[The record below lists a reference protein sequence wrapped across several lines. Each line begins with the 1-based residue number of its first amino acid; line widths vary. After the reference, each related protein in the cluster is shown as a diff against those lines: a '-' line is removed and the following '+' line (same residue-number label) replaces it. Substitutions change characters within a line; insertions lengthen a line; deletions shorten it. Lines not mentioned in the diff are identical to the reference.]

1 MLTSSMWG
9 CARLY
14 LAASLA
20 RAATDENLVP
30 LIVLKNPRSGSSW
43 LVQLLNG
50 VPSAFV
56 TEEILTSK
64 SAGHGDVKAE
74 GEAHLF
80 RALSEPMGRFGRGAA
95 FGVDE
100 KRGGSAKLV
109 AKDRAMRESGKRPRD
124 AWDVVGFTV
133 SPKRI
138 LGLNLFGAPDGVFW
152 RSGCRKVVL
161 YERTNKIKQA
171 LAYARGRLLRDKCGM
186 NNVRKTGKKAC
197 VIGKTLALDVDDLR
211 ADLLESMSKDVAT
224 RVALR
229 ELLRA
234 DRGRPLGDGA
244 DFVPRPQFGAA
255 TAGYIFELAYEE
267 LLADAAGALSRL
279 FAWLGKAGVW
289 RAHLAASG
297 AELGSA
303 YAKATSDDLRDV
315 IRNFDEV
322 RAWLRETAPCLVPH
336 LEATDPGAVM
346 ASDCAG
352 DFEDAI
358 NLRIKQSKSW
368 RHARNNEVMELKVN
382 ATGNV
387 GYKRARAVTAEQFE
401 FFQSRSRGHRAR

>member
-1 MLTSSMWG
+1 MWG

-43 LVQLLNG
+43 LVQLLNS

-161 YERTNKIKQA
+161 YERTNKTGQDKGDSSSLQHECS
-171 LAYARGRLLRDKCGM
+171 ARARS
-186 NNVRKTGKKAC
+186 GKSIHAS
-197 VIGKTLALDVDDLR
+197 R
-211 ADLLESMSKDVAT
+211 
-224 RVALR
+224 ALR
-229 ELLRA
+229 EMIA
-234 DRGRPLGDGA
+234 RPK
-244 DFVPRPQFGAA
+244 
-255 TAGYIFELAYEE
+255 I
-267 LLADAAGALSRL
+267 SR
-279 FAWLGKAGVW
+279 
-289 RAHLAASG
+289 
-297 AELGSA
+297 
-303 YAKATSDDLRDV
+303 
-315 IRNFDEV
+315 DE
-322 RAWLRETAPCLVPH
+322 WKMTE
-336 LEATDPGAVM
+336 
-346 ASDCAG
+346 
-352 DFEDAI
+352 I
-358 NLRIKQSKSW
+358 
-368 RHARNNEVMELKVN
+368 
-382 ATGNV
+382 
-387 GYKRARAVTAEQFE
+387 
-401 FFQSRSRGHRAR
+401 

>member
-1 MLTSSMWG
+1 MW
-9 CARLY
+9 A
-14 LAASLA
+14 A
-20 RAATDENLVP
+20 RACTSRRPRAPRRTTLVP

-80 RALSEPMGRFGRGAA
+80 RALSEPMGRFGRAA

-109 AKDRAMRESGKRPRD
+109 AEGPRDAEVGQRHD

-161 YERTNKIKQA
+161 YERTNKTGQDKRTRSSRRSRA
-171 LAYARGRLLRDKCGM
+171 GRLLRDKCGM

-197 VIGKTLALDVDDLR
+197 AIGKTLALD
-211 ADLLESMSKDVAT
+211 
-224 RVALR
+224 
-229 ELLRA
+229 
-234 DRGRPLGDGA
+234 
-244 DFVPRPQFGAA
+244 FGAA
-255 TAGYIFELAYEE
+255 TAGRAFELAYEE
-267 LLADAAGALSRL
+267 LPLAARLSRL

-382 ATGNV
+382 GERV
-387 GYKRARAVTAEQFE
+387 GYSGRGHGGRVRLPEPEPRPPHEARFCLREGACSWDVAAPRSERCRAARAPRDFKQNQT
-401 FFQSRSRGHRAR
+401 

>member
-20 RAATDENLVP
+20 RAATDHNLVP

-80 RALSEPMGRFGRGAA
+80 RALSEPISRFGRGAA

-109 AKDRAMRESGKRPRD
+109 AKDRAMRESGRRPRD

-161 YERTNKIKQA
+161 YERTNKTGQDKSDSSSLQHENKIKQA

-197 VIGKTLALDVDDLR
+197 AIGKTLALDVDDLR

-267 LLADAAGALSRL
+267 LLADAAGR
-279 FAWLGKAGVW
+279 
-289 RAHLAASG
+289 RA
-297 AELGSA
+297 LGSA

-387 GYKRARAVTAEQFE
+387 GYKRSRAVTAEQFE
-401 FFQSRSRGHRAR
+401 FFQSRSRGHRTR

>member
-1 MLTSSMWG
+1 MWG

-161 YERTNKIKQA
+161 YERTNKTGQDKGDSSSLQHECS
-171 LAYARGRLLRDKCGM
+171 ARARS
-186 NNVRKTGKKAC
+186 GKSIHAS
-197 VIGKTLALDVDDLR
+197 R
-211 ADLLESMSKDVAT
+211 
-224 RVALR
+224 ALR
-229 ELLRA
+229 EMIARPKISRNEWKPAERGAFEVGNFALLSCPGTRS
-234 DRGRPLGDGA
+234 
-244 DFVPRPQFGAA
+244 
-255 TAGYIFELAYEE
+255 
-267 LLADAAGALSRL
+267 SR
-279 FAWLGKAGVW
+279 
-289 RAHLAASG
+289 
-297 AELGSA
+297 
-303 YAKATSDDLRDV
+303 
-315 IRNFDEV
+315 
-322 RAWLRETAPCLVPH
+322 
-336 LEATDPGAVM
+336 
-346 ASDCAG
+346 
-352 DFEDAI
+352 
-358 NLRIKQSKSW
+358 
-368 RHARNNEVMELKVN
+368 
-382 ATGNV
+382 
-387 GYKRARAVTAEQFE
+387 
-401 FFQSRSRGHRAR
+401 RSRTRGGVCCGTSAA